1 MTDEEDIEY
10 MMNGFNKFAKQC
22 VERGITPERFT
33 STVTWLL
40 AHDPSTT
47 AAPCNSKEKQS
58 IIKEFG
64 LGNCPR
70 PRNWF
75 LKQVALA
82 GAATTSPE
90 GTP

>member
-40 AHDPSTT
+40 AHDPEH
-47 AAPCNSKEKQS
+47 N
-58 IIKEFG
+58 G
-64 LGNCPR
+64 
-70 PRNWF
+70 
-75 LKQVALA
+75 
-82 GAATTSPE
+82 
-90 GTP
+90 GTVQQQREAKHH